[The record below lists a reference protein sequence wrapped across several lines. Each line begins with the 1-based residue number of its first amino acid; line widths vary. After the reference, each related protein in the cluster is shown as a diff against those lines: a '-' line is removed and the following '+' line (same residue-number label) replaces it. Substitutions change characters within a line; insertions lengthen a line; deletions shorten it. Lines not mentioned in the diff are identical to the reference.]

1 MIKFDESKHDL
12 VGWLLH
18 KGLLPPN
25 RLPELMG
32 LVQAAGIKTFDVQI
46 PEYPPVEYPPLAIM
60 MGSNNGNPFS
70 GKFFTGVQPAVDLFE
85 DGSKVRVMARKMRGS
100 TMSEE
105 AISYQFQ
112 LPIFNPQTHVRIRKW
127 IYDRRLSIVDFWRSY
142 YPKIENQ
149 LSEFSVI
156 DVVNPD
162 VEDVDENDTQFYP
175 TTRVLTLS
183 KYHILKDFADQYPPL
198 EFNLTQ
204 EVSWIR
210 SLDGKRWEARRQY
223 APQNKTW
230 TGKNCFITRTVGGGQ
245 HTDVDKDPKTG
256 YDWGP
261 FMILKDDGKLV
272 VWVTKF
278 AVDLIHRSG
287 LIINGVHVALEKKSG
302 LYICRMVG
310 HVNASEADRILKK
323 KIEAALMVIQ
333 DKEEESH
340 ITQPKKNVIRPTEE
354 SSEEAPLSI
363 SVTAGVK
370 VYSPA
375 EVLAKLEV
383 AFGRK
388 IDLFGSQTSDKKIV
402 ALTSKGLE
410 AFLRGNKANRNK
422 YVNDAGGRNYDCDNF
437 SEQLR
442 VDLQREYGING
453 VGVVWGDVH
462 AWNFFVIATD
472 RGLQIMMVEPQSDI
486 HVTDLIG
493 KYSVK
498 KRCAIL
504 L

>member
-1 MIKFDESKHDL
+1 MIEFDESKHDL

-18 KGLLPPN
+18 KALLPPEK
-25 RLPELMG
+25 LEELIIK
-32 LVQAAGIKTFDVQI
+32 ATKAGIKIISVEM
-46 PEYPPVEYPPLAIM
+46 PEWPPVEYPPLAIM

-142 YPKIENQ
+142 YPQIENQ
-149 LSEFSVI
+149 LTEFSII

-183 KYHILKDFADQYPPL
+183 KYHILKDFASQYPPL

-230 TGKNCFITRTVGGGQ
+230 MGKNCFITRTVGGGQ

-333 DKEEESH
+333 DKEEERA
-340 ITQPKKNVIRPTEE
+340 TQLEENVMQPIEE
-354 SSEEAPLSI
+354 RSEDQPLSI
-363 SVTAGVK
+363 AVTAGVK

-375 EVLAKLEV
+375 DVLAKLEV
-383 AFGRK
+383 TFGRK
-388 IDLFGSQTSDKKIV
+388 IDLFGFQTSDKKIV

-410 AFLRGNKANRNK
+410 AFLRGNKTNRNK

-453 VGVVWGDVH
+453 VGIIWGDVH
-462 AWNFFVIATD
+462 AWNFFVISTD
-472 RGLQIMMVEPQSDI
+472 NGIEIKMIEPQSDI

-493 KYSVK
+493 KYGVQ
-498 KRCAIL
+498 KRCAVL